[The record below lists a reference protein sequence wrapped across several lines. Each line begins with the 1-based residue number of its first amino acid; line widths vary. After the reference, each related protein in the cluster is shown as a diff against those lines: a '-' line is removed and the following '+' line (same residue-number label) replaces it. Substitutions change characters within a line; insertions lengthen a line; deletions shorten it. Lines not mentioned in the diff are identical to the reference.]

1 MQRREGLKGKFREGE
16 LEEGAMMAG
25 MSEMMRRDVLMGL
38 AALAAM
44 AAVGEGQETAASKLL
59 PKGGEFPTE
68 TSRVFRFG
76 EMPVTANEN
85 GGWGRAV
92 IHGTLP
98 TGEYV
103 ECHETM
109 LPAGKMPH
117 PPHRHPNTEFILVRQ
132 GKLEYLDDGKAL
144 PVIGPGDVIFTAS
157 NVMHG
162 LKNVGETEAL
172 YFVVSVGKQG

>member
-1 MQRREGLKGKFREGE
+1 ME
-16 LEEGAMMAG
+16 AMT
-25 MSEMMRRDVLMGL
+25 RRDVMV
-38 AALAAM
+38 AMMAM
-44 AAVGEGQETAASKLL
+44 AAVAGVAEGQNSMPQTPATALL
-59 PKGGEFPTE
+59 PKGGEFPTDA
-68 TSRVFRFG
+68 SRVFRFSDL
-76 EMPVTANEN
+76 PVTPNAN

-98 TGEYV
+98 TGEFV

-117 PPHRHPNTEFILVRQ
+117 PPHQHPNTELVLIRA
-132 GKLEYLDDGKAL
+132 GKVEYSIAGVAQA
-144 PVIGPGDVIFTAS
+144 PAGPGDVIFTAS

-162 LKNVGETEAL
+162 MKNVGDKPAL

>member
-1 MQRREGLKGKFREGE
+1 MD
-16 LEEGAMMAG
+16 AM
-25 MSEMMRRDVLMGL
+25 SRRDV
-38 AALAAM
+38 LAAM
-44 AAVGEGQETAASKLL
+44 AAFGAMAIVAGAAEAQKASDSMPQTAATALL
-59 PKGGEFPTE
+59 LKGGEFPTDK
-68 TSRVFRFG
+68 SQIFRFS
-76 EMPVTANEN
+76 EMPVTPNEN

-98 TGEYV
+98 TGEFV

-117 PPHRHPNTEFILVRQ
+117 PPHRHPNTELVMIRE
-132 GKLEYLDDGKAL
+132 GKVEYEMDGVKQA
-144 PVIGPGDVIFTAS
+144 PVGPGDVIFTAS

-162 LKNVGETEAL
+162 MTNVGNKPAL